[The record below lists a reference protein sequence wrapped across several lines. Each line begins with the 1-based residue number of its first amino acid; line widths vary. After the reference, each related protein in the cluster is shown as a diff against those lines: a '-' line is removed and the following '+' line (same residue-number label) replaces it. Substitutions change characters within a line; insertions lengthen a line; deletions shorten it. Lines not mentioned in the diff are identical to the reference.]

1 MLIVYPFCSMFQY
14 ILNNTPFYL
23 PICQLMGIWVGF
35 CFSLG
40 GFVLF
45 LCLCF
50 CFCVLLL
57 WIAFIYKFL
66 CGHMFYIFLGI
77 YLRVKSYG
85 ISGELFEALS
95 YCFPWLH
102 YFTFSVIMFD
112 GSGFSTSLPKLII
125 VCLFYYGHLCGCK
138 CVY

>member
-85 ISGELFEALS
+85 IWWTFWGAVILFS
-95 YCFPWLH
+95 MV
-102 YFTFSVIMFD
+102 T
-112 GSGFSTSLPKLII
+112 
-125 VCLFYYGHLCGCK
+125 LFYILSDNVWWFRFFHILAKTYYCLPFLLWPSLWL
-138 CVY
+138 